1 MTSSSVSARPFVYDS
16 PPGTSC
22 PVIEATK
29 NADFIILVTEPT
41 PFGLHDLKL
50 AVETVRALKNDFAIV
65 INRFGIGDNNVEKY
79 CKSENIPI
87 IAKIPN
93 QRKIAELYSEGKL
106 LYSEIPEVKR
116 ELEKILKFLNSVS
129 IGSFQNLTELKGE
142 GTL

>member
-1 MTSSSVSARPFVYDS
+1 M
-16 PPGTSC
+16 
-22 PVIEATK
+22 
-29 NADFIILVTEPT
+29 
-41 PFGLHDLKL
+41 
-50 AVETVRALKNDFAIV
+50 

-79 CKSENIPI
+79 CESENIPI

-129 IGSFQNLTELKGE
+129 SGSFQNLTELKGR